1 MKRLFLVVC
10 LLISLLLLSAAT
22 MIGCQEKRP
31 TPTGRKKVSKPAS
44 TTETGVLTEIPNV
57 QSLRVALKPGDT
69 TQDFALKTPD
79 GVEKSLF
86 QLLKDKPV
94 MLEFGSYT

>member
-1 MKRLFLVVC
+1 MKRRFLVVC
-10 LLISLLLLSAAT
+10 FLIGLLILSAVA

-31 TPTGRKKVSKPAS
+31 TPTDRKKVPKPMS
-44 TTETGVLTEIPNV
+44 TTETDVMTEIPNV
-57 QSLRVALKPGDT
+57 QGLRLAFKPGDT
-69 TQDFALKTPD
+69 AQDFALKTPD
-79 GVEKSLF
+79 GAETSLF